1 MVGRETTEPGLSA
14 QRRQRLLIVLGAGGH
29 TKQMLRLVDL
39 LGPEFD
45 YCYVVPDYDVVSE
58 TKIRVPGPVFRIK
71 QPREKKHGR
80 TEGPW
85 PVIRKMPGAL
95 LTAWRILDLA
105 QPDLV
110 VGAGP
115 SLQIP
120 IALVA
125 KWRGVPHIF
134 IETASKIEFLSF
146 TARIVYHFRL
156 YDRFYVQ
163 WESLAERY
171 PRARYAGRLL

>member
-1 MVGRETTEPGLSA
+1 MLTLSPSPESPSDP
-14 QRRQRLLIVLGAGGH
+14 RRPHILVVLGAGGH

-39 LGPEFD
+39 LGTDFT
-45 YCYVVPDYDVVSE
+45 YSYVIPDYDQVSAG
-58 TKIRVPGPVFRIK
+58 KIRIPGPVYRIK

-80 TEGPW
+80 TDGPLT
-85 PVIRKMPGAL
+85 VLAKMPFAL
-95 LTAWRILDLA
+95 WTAWRILRETR
-105 QPDLV
+105 PDLV
-110 VGAGP
+110 LGAGP

-125 KWRGVPHIF
+125 RARGVPHIF

-146 TARIVYHFRL
+146 TGRLVYHLRL
-156 YDRFYVQ
+156 ADRFYVQ
-163 WESLAERY
+163 WESLAAMY

>member
-1 MVGRETTEPGLSA
+1 MGIDHSDH
-14 QRRQRLLIVLGAGGH
+14 RQHILVVLGAGGH
-29 TKQMLRLVDL
+29 TRQMLRLVDL
-39 LGPEFD
+39 LGPD
-45 YCYVVPDYDVVSE
+45 YRYSYVVPESDPVSA
-58 TKIRVPGPVFRIK
+58 TKIRVPGPVYRIQ
-71 QPREKKHGR
+71 QPREKIHGR
-80 TEGPW
+80 TDGPLA
-85 PVIRKMPGAL
+85 VMRKMPRSL
-95 LTAWRILDLA
+95 KTAWDILSQA

-110 VGAGP
+110 IGAGP

-125 KWRGVPHIF
+125 RMRGVPHIF

-146 TARIVYHFRL
+146 TARIIYQLRL

-163 WESLAERY
+163 WESLVEHY

>member
-1 MVGRETTEPGLSA
+1 MAAKGPSEPGMDA
-14 QRRQRLLIVLGAGGH
+14 RGRQRLLIVLGAGGH

-85 PVIRKMPGAL
+85 AVMRKMPGAII
-95 LTAWRILDLA
+95 TAWRILDQT

-125 KWRGVPHIF
+125 KLRGVPHIF

-146 TARIVYHFRL
+146 TARIIYYLHL

-163 WESLAERY
+163 WQSLAEKY
-171 PRARYAGRLL
+171 PRARFAGRLL